1 MKITLLI
8 GGKEKT
14 FIAPFVSTRRLK
26 ETLALSKLM
35 EKGVNS
41 DSIDTLGEYMVAVYG
56 KQFTIDELLDGFP
69 ANEFID
75 KVVEDME
82 KVIGSFEKKL
92 KN

>member
-8 GGKEKT
+8 DGKEKT

-35 EKGVNS
+35 ERGVNS
-41 DSIDTLGEYMVAVYG
+41 DSIDTLGEYMVDVYG

-69 ANEFID
+69 ASEFID